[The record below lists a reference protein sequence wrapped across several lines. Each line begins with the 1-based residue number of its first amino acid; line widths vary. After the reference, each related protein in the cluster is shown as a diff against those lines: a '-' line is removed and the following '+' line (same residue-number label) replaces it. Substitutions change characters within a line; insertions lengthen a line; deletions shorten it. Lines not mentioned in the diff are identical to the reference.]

1 MKKFARLKAKSAFT
15 LVELV
20 IVMAIIGVLA
30 AILIPTLIGTAR
42 SARVSSA
49 NITARDVR
57 TAVNNW
63 LTKQSANHIDAKLSG
78 SDGSV
83 YMKIIADNG
92 VYEDPVFVG
101 DFWLGDVDED
111 ELSADLKK
119 YIEDTLGYRR
129 MYSIGY
135 MVDGRVGAL
144 YYFDGGAAP
153 QGAPTL
159 ADFQRT
165 DFWQGENGYTAD
177 GDVIGTS
184 PVLVNG

>member
-1 MKKFARLKAKSAFT
+1 MKNFARLKAKKAFT

-20 IVMAIIGVLA
+20 VVIAIIGVLA
-30 AILIPTLIGTAR
+30 AILIPTLIGAVR
-42 SARVSSA
+42 SANVASA
-49 NITARDVR
+49 NTTASDVR

-63 LTKQSANHIDAKLSG
+63 LTKQSAKHIDAKLSG

-83 YMKIIADNG
+83 YVKIIADNG
-92 VYEDPVFVG
+92 VYQPPEFVG
-101 DFWLGDVDED
+101 DFWLGTVDEN

-144 YYFDGGAAP
+144 YYFDGGTAP

-165 DFWQGENGYTAD
+165 DFWPGENGYTAD
-177 GDVIGTS
+177 GDVIGTA
-184 PVLVNG
+184 PVIVNG

>member
-1 MKKFARLKAKSAFT
+1 MRKFARLKAKKAFT

-20 IVMAIIGVLA
+20 VVIAIIGVLA
-30 AILIPTLIGTAR
+30 AILIPTLVGAVR
-42 SARVSSA
+42 SANVASA
-49 NITARDVR
+49 NTTASDVR

-63 LTKQSANHIDAKLSG
+63 LTKQSAKHIDAKLSG

-83 YMKIIADNG
+83 YVKIIADNG
-92 VYEDPVFVG
+92 VYQPPEFVG
-101 DFWLGDVDED
+101 DFWLGTVDEN

-144 YYFDGGAAP
+144 YYFDGGTAP

-165 DFWQGENGYTAD
+165 DFWPGENGYTAD
-177 GDVIGTS
+177 GDAIGTA
-184 PVLVNG
+184 PVIVNG

>member
-1 MKKFARLKAKSAFT
+1 MRIFARLKAKSAFT

-20 IVMAIIGVLA
+20 VVIAIIGVLA
-30 AILIPTLIGTAR
+30 AILIPTLIGAVR
-42 SARVSSA
+42 SANVASA
-49 NITARDVR
+49 NTTAGDVR

-63 LTKQSANHIDAKLSG
+63 LTKQSAKHIDAKLTG

-83 YMKIIADNG
+83 YVLIVGDNG

-101 DFWLGDVDED
+101 DFWLGDVDEA

-119 YIEDTLGYRR
+119 FIVDTLGYRR
-129 MYSIGY
+129 MYTIGY
-135 MVDGRVGAL
+135 MVEGRVGAL

-159 ADFQRT
+159 ADFDRT
-165 DFWQGENGYTAD
+165 DFWPGENGYTED

-184 PVLVNG
+184 PILVNG

>member
-1 MKKFARLKAKSAFT
+1 MKNFARLKAKKAFT

-20 IVMAIIGVLA
+20 VVIAIIGVLA
-30 AILIPTLIGTAR
+30 AILIPTLVGAVR
-42 SARVSSA
+42 SANVASA
-49 NITARDVR
+49 NTTASDVR

-63 LTKQSANHIDAKLSG
+63 LTKQSAKHIDAKLSG

-83 YMKIIADNG
+83 YVKIVADNG
-92 VYEDPVFVG
+92 VYQPPEFVG
-101 DFWLGDVDED
+101 DFWLGTVDEN

-144 YYFDGGAAP
+144 YYFDGGTAP

-165 DFWQGENGYTAD
+165 DFWPGENGYTAD
-177 GDVIGTS
+177 GDVIGTA
-184 PVLVNG
+184 PVIVNG